1 MYISLIHHIV
11 HQSTSEV
18 IVSIPALT
26 YIWTSVQIYTQ
37 QNISSGQNAVN
48 KTSEMRS
55 YGGGVVRC
63 VRRSESYDSDTG
75 SISQVSFLYTYY
87 AELHWGRKKWHF
99 LKFFIPSWPRRRADQ
114 RSPITNLWMRS
125 WEIRINLR
133 PCLACSF
140 WRWIKITS
148 SWSCR
153 SPRLLVY

>member
-37 QNISSGQNAVN
+37 QNISSGQNAVY

-87 AELHWGRKKWHF
+87 AELH
-99 LKFFIPSWPRRRADQ
+99 
-114 RSPITNLWMRS
+114 
-125 WEIRINLR
+125 
-133 PCLACSF
+133 
-140 WRWIKITS
+140 
-148 SWSCR
+148 
-153 SPRLLVY
+153 